1 MDKKKIGLRIK
12 GLRAENG
19 LSQKD
24 LSNRLGIDRTTLSKI
39 ESGENAPTAS
49 ILIELK
55 QIFSVSID
63 WILTGVGFREHVE
76 TEDYSE
82 DVKELLNGI
91 SQDKMLKHALLS
103 FFYTYKSD
111 KKRTAKRPKK
121 MPNNNNDNEA
131 GGNNGG

>member
-19 LSQKD
+19 LSQED
-24 LSNRLGIDRTTLSKI
+24 LSKRLGIDRTTLSKI
-39 ESGENAPTAS
+39 ESGENTPTAR

-55 QIFSVSID
+55 RIFSVSID
-63 WILTGVGFREHVE
+63 WILTGVGFREHAE
-76 TEDYSE
+76 AEDYSE
-82 DVKELLNGI
+82 GVKELLNDI
-91 SQDKMLKHALLS
+91 SKDKMLKHAVLS

-111 KKRTAKRPKK
+111 KKRTLKRPKK
-121 MPNNNNDNEA
+121 MPDNMKGA